1 MSEQKANRPND
12 IDWPT
17 FGRSDLQISY
27 SPDGEENIFKGFK
40 PATEHHNIR
49 NKKRK
54 PKKGK
59 PREIRLISGEHC
71 CCCCCCRCRPHIYVV
86 AEIWLKEMLL

>member
-1 MSEQKANRPND
+1 MADKKNAD

-17 FGRSDLQISY
+17 FGRSDLQVSY
-27 SPDGEENIFKGFK
+27 SPDAESESIFTDFK
-40 PATEHHNIR
+40 PATEHHIIR

-59 PREIRLISGEHC
+59 SRALRLISG
-71 CCCCCCRCRPHIYVV
+71 R
-86 AEIWLKEMLL
+86 